1 MKKKRPTFEDIVEN
15 LSEGVVSV
23 SASMTVTVFNQSA
36 EKITETSRA
45 LAVGSPLSEAM
56 RRNPWLVDVMEKSL
70 DTGKLYTDFEGT
82 LIRGFSEPIQ
92 VGVTTYRVY
101 DDDGLL
107 CGAAALIKDLSL
119 YNSLQVENHRKERL
133 SYIGTF
139 AANLA
144 HEVRNPLSG
153 IRGAAQLVE
162 RRVDDVKI
170 KECAE
175 VIIRE
180 ADRLNLIVSD
190 MLNFARSSE
199 LVRVPLN
206 IHKLIDKA
214 DMLLGEGKKG
224 FLITVAKEFD
234 PSLPPV
240 MGDAGGLTQVLLNLI
255 KNAREAAG
263 KDGEVKVVTRMVTDF
278 HISLTGTPSDKFA
291 AIEIKDNGPGIPA
304 EEMENVFTPF
314 FTTKPR
320 GSGLGLPISFRI
332 VKEHGG
338 FMKID
343 SVVGEGT
350 RVLLYLPTTDK
361 DVFVEEE

>member
-1 MKKKRPTFEDIVEN
+1 MKIKRPTFEDIVEN
-15 LSEGVVSV
+15 LAEGVVSV

-45 LAVGSPLSEAM
+45 LAVGRPLSEAM
-56 RRNPWLVDVMEKSL
+56 RRNPWLVDIMEKSL

-82 LIRGFSEPIQ
+82 LVRGFSGPLQ

-119 YNSLQVENHRKERL
+119 FNSLQAETHRKERL

-162 RRVDDVKI
+162 RRVEDEKI

-180 ADRLNLIVSD
+180 ADRLNHIVSD

-199 LVRVPLN
+199 LIRVPLN

-224 FLITVAKEFD
+224 FLSSVKEFD

-240 MGDAGGLTQVLLNLI
+240 LGDAGELTQVLLNLI

-263 KDGEVKVVTRMVTDF
+263 KAGEVKVITRMVTDF
-278 HISLTGTPSDKFA
+278 HISLTGTPSDTFA
-291 AIEIKDNGPGIPA
+291 AIEIRDSGPGIPK
-304 EEMENVFTPF
+304 EEMENIFTPF
-314 FTTKPR
+314 FTTKPK

-350 RVLLYLPTTDK
+350 CVLLYLPTTDK
-361 DVFVEEE
+361 DAYVEEE

>member
-1 MKKKRPTFEDIVEN
+1 MKIKRPTFEDIVEN
-15 LSEGVVSV
+15 LSEGVISV
-23 SASMTVTVFNQSA
+23 SPSMTVTVFSQSA
-36 EKITETSRA
+36 EKITERSRA

-56 RRNPWLVDVMEKSL
+56 RRNPWFVEIMEKSL

-82 LIRGFSEPIQ
+82 LVRALSGPLQ

-119 YNSLQVENHRKERL
+119 LNALQVENHRKERL

-162 RRVDDVKI
+162 RRVDDDKI

-199 LVRVPLN
+199 LTRVPLN

-224 FLITVAKEFD
+224 FLVVKEFD

-240 MGDAGGLTQVLLNLI
+240 LGDAGELTQVLLNLI

-263 KDGEVKVVTRMVTDF
+263 KDGEVKVITRMVTDF
-278 HISLTGTPSDKFA
+278 HLSLTGTPTDTFA
-291 AIEIKDNGPGIPA
+291 TIEIRDNGPGIPA

-314 FTTKPR
+314 FTTKPK

-343 SVVGEGT
+343 SKAGEGT
-350 RVLLYLPTTDK
+350 SVLLYLPTTGK
-361 DVFVEEE
+361 DASVEEE